1 SGVGTGATAS
11 SGSAA
16 AAVIAPTASG
26 APAGAAGAQ
35 APNAAAAAAAT
46 FLTAVANEAGRGP
59 KLGAVRIVTT
69 DAAAPSPTPGLAAP
83 TVPAASLTPV
93 AAPAPVASAVPVPLA
108 AQIAKPLFSLANLA
122 PGQHTLTI
130 TVNPDNLG
138 PVTVRAHVS
147 PDNIRVELF
156 APTDLAREA
165 LRAIMPDLRRDLA
178 GGGLSAQLDLSSQ
191 NQAGDLAG
199 DSRGTKQPRPEQS
212 PRNLL
217 AREPDIPNGEQPLL
231 PFTFGSASTIDV
243 MA

>member
-1 SGVGTGATAS
+1 MAAGLVPTATATAPVPT
-11 SGSAA
+11 AA
-16 AAVIAPTASG
+16 ATPTAV
-26 APAGAAGAQ
+26 
-35 APNAAAAAAAT
+35 AAAT

-59 KLGAVRIVTT
+59 KLGAVRIATT
-69 DAAAPSPTPGLAAP
+69 DAAAPAPTPGLAVPTAP
-83 TVPAASLTPV
+83 TANLTPV
-93 AAPAPVASAVPVPLA
+93 AAPAPVASALPVPLA
-108 AQIAKPLFSLANLA
+108 AQIAKPLFSLANVA

-199 DSRGTKQPRPEQS
+199 DSPGAKQPRPEQS

-217 AREPDIPNGEQPLL
+217 AREPDIPNSEQPLR